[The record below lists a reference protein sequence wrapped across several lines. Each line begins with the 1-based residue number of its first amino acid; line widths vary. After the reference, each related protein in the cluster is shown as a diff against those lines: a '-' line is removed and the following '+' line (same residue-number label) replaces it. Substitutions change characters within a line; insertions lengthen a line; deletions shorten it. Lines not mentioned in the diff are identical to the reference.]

1 MHKKPKYR
9 KLTRQQKMLVNKQK
23 REDMYK
29 GYGIYIFENITN
41 ADLLLP
47 KPTLGGQK
55 MIPPKT
61 KFRGD
66 SFFMTLVKTRSLR
79 LVEII
84 QAEEIVKNQNE
95 SINSLGDNMQNKLL
109 LDQPDTVTNNGK
121 IEHVQVETCPTN
133 NCKIN
138 EEEEQKKNVLLVEDP
153 VGSIEI
159 IND

>member
-9 KLTRQQKMLVNKQK
+9 KLTRHEKMLVNKQK
-23 REDMYK
+23 RENMYK
-29 GYGIYIFENITN
+29 GSGIYIFENITN
-41 ADLLLP
+41 ADLMLP
-47 KPTLGGQK
+47 KPALGGQK

-61 KFRGD
+61 RFRGD
-66 SFFMTLVKTRSLR
+66 SFFMTLVRNNSLK
-79 LVEII
+79 LIEVI
-84 QAEEIVKNQNE
+84 QAEEIAKKQNE
-95 SINSLGDNMQNKLL
+95 SIDSLGDNMQNKLL
-109 LDQPDTVTNNGK
+109 LDQPDIVTNNGK

>member
-1 MHKKPKYR
+1 
-9 KLTRQQKMLVNKQK
+9 MLVNKQK

-66 SFFMTLVKTRSLR
+66 SFFMTLVKNRSLR
-79 LVEII
+79 LVEVI
-84 QAEEIVKNQNE
+84 QSEEAVKKQNE
-95 SINSLGDNMQNKLL
+95 SVNSLGDNMQNKLL
-109 LDQPDTVTNNGK
+109 LDQPDTVTNSGK